1 MIDEG
6 KKYFNKN
13 NEEKIKIIEKFFGH
27 EKYQKMANDYF
38 KEDIEKLIK
47 ESISQLERNQKITPY
62 IKDFF
67 ENQKKID
74 KNFYLNSLFKGDISS
89 LNFMILGD
97 KNVDKRKFIDAILGI
112 NAKHKKKNLISHK
125 NKEKTG
131 IKFTELSTNSN
142 YFENL
147 CKKFD
152 GLIHKEG
159 KFIFGYIYLGN
170 ASSLKEEKNLLSL
183 REYHYDKIPIKKI
196 NYKNGEEKLSKKE
209 FIKFLEELDEDKLK
223 SIYKYYYSL
232 NYFENF
238 KNIIIS
244 INSFINIFSSLID
257 LDIENKDAAKKLI
270 IEKLKLNLN
279 VLFLRPNLN
288 YENINKKIG
297 YFYRR
302 LLDRLN
308 EDFKDSNIDYT
319 IEEEKKWYDIFNLF
333 IEKHPRDFIPIFLYE
348 KITKLVEEAFLN
360 EMEEIIVNTD
370 YNFDIKY
377 PII

>member
-1 MIDEG
+1 
-6 KKYFNKN
+6 
-13 NEEKIKIIEKFFGH
+13 
-27 EKYQKMANDYF
+27 
-38 KEDIEKLIK
+38 
-47 ESISQLERNQKITPY
+47 
-62 IKDFF
+62 
-67 ENQKKID
+67 
-74 KNFYLNSLFKGDISS
+74 
-89 LNFMILGD
+89 MILGD
-97 KNVDKRKFIDAILGI
+97 KNVDKMKFIDAILGI

-142 YFENL
+142 YFENF
-147 CKKFD
+147 CKEFYS
-152 GLIHKEG
+152 LIHKEE
-159 KFIFGYIYLGN
+159 KFIFGFIYLGN
-170 ASSLKEEKNLLSL
+170 ASSLEEEKNLFSL

-196 NYKNGEEKLSKKE
+196 DYKNGEESVSKKE
-209 FIKFLEELDEDKLK
+209 FIKFILEELDEDKLK

-238 KNIIIS
+238 KNIIIT

-270 IEKLKLNLN
+270 MEKLKLNLN

-297 YFYRR
+297 DFYPY
-302 LLDRLN
+302 LLERLN

-319 IEEEKKWYDIFNLF
+319 IEEEKKWWQFYNYF

-348 KITKLVEEAFLN
+348 KITKLVEEVFLN
-360 EMEEIIVNTD
+360 KMEEIIVHTT

-377 PII
+377 PNYFDIIKNINENFNELPPTPNKFSLCIIIVIIVIVAVLCLICYFVFRKRNNKDKNQNNEEELQEQLDDNE